1 VTVSNDWNVTTVE
14 YASAEGAPLQADL
27 FLPDTAGPHPALI
40 AVSGGGWMR
49 GHRSMLAGWSE
60 FLASRGYAILAID
73 YRQSADGPSY
83 PENLRD
89 VRAAWSYLRD
99 HSQTYGIA
107 KDRVGL
113 LGASSGAHLAAL
125 AALAMPK
132 LPIRS
137 LVLVYGIYDVA
148 AHWEFERNRAGDG
161 SVPLVERMLG
171 SDPNANPQLFHN
183 ASPLSLVTPA
193 NVSTLRALVLWGTDD
208 DVVSPRQSESFAN
221 ALAANGA
228 TIDPV
233 PVQGAGHFWFSRES
247 PTDSGSSSSAV
258 AGRLVSFLESNLK
271 FGKH

>member
-1 VTVSNDWNVTTVE
+1 VTAFDDWTVNTVQ
-14 YASAEGAPLQADL
+14 YAIDDSAPLLADL
-27 FLPDTAGPHPALI
+27 FLPVAPGPHPALI
-40 AVSGGGWMR
+40 AVSGGGWLR
-49 GHRSMLAGWSE
+49 GNRAMLVGWSQY
-60 FLASRGYAILAID
+60 LASHGFAVLAID
-73 YRQSADGPSY
+73 YRQSTDGPSY
-83 PENLRD
+83 PKNLHD

-107 KDRVGL
+107 KDRIGL

-125 AALAMPK
+125 AALSMPK
-132 LPIRS
+132 IPIRS

-148 AHWEFERNRAGDG
+148 AHWEFERTRAGDG

-171 SDPNANPQLFHN
+171 SDPIANPQLFHD
-183 ASPLSLVTPA
+183 ASPLSLVTQA
-193 NVSTLRALVLWGTDD
+193 NVSMLRALVLWGTDD
-208 DVVSPRQSESFAN
+208 DVVSPRQSESFAT

-228 TIDPV
+228 TIDSV
-233 PVQGAGHFWFSRES
+233 PMLGAGHFWFSRES